1 MMMYLTMIM
10 MMYLTM
16 IMMMYRTSDDDYD
29 DVPDDDYGDVPDDE
43 GAGLFG
49 PLPVMDGQ
57 PRTHRVRRL
66 QLFQAEES
74 LT

>member
-1 MMMYLTMIM
+1 MNIDN
-10 MMYLTM
+10 
-16 IMMMYRTSDDDYD
+16 DD
-29 DVPDDDYGDVPDDE
+29 DVPDDE

-57 PRTHRVRRL
+57 PRTHKVRRL

>member
-1 MMMYLTMIM
+1 MQALQDPPFVWQHHY
-10 MMYLTM
+10 
-16 IMMMYRTSDDDYD
+16 SDDMCMNIDNYD
-29 DVPDDDYGDVPDDE
+29 DELPDNE

-57 PRTHRVRRL
+57 PRTHSVRRL